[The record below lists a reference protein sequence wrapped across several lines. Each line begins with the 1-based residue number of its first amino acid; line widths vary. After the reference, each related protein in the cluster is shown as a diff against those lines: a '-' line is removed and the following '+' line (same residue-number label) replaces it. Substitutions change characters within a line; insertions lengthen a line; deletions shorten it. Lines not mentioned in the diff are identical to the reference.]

1 MGLGFFGGGFFEHL
15 GHVYQISLGDEALLG
30 LQKNCVNVGFGKKKF
45 QSYVC
50 VCELSFS
57 VNI

>member
-1 MGLGFFGGGFFEHL
+1 MGLVFFFFFFERL

-30 LQKNCVNVGFGKKKF
+30 LQKNCVNVVFGKKRF

>member
-30 LQKNCVNVGFGKKKF
+30 LQKNCVNVGFGKKKNF
-45 QSYVC
+45 KVMCVYVNYLL
-50 VCELSFS
+50 V
-57 VNI
+57 